1 MALIVQKFG
10 GSSVGDAER
19 IRNVARRLIAAKERG
34 DEVVAVV
41 SAMGDVTDDL
51 LDLARQVSADP
62 PEREMDML
70 LATGEQV
77 TIALLAMAI
86 HSLGHNAVSLTG
98 PQAGIVSDTT
108 HTKAR
113 IQEVRADRVREA
125 LDEGFIVIVAGFQ
138 GISDEGEITTL
149 GRGGSDTTAVAIAAG
164 VNADACEIY
173 TDVDGVYTADPRIVP
188 AARKLDAV
196 SDEGEITTLGRGGS
210 DTTAVAIAAG
220 VKADA
225 CEIYTD
231 VDGVYTADPRIVP
244 AARKLDAVSYEEMLE
259 MAATGARVL
268 QLRSVEF
275 ARNHGVVLVVRSS
288 FNDNPGTVVKEAE
301 AGMENAIIS
310 GVTHDTSEAKVT
322 IRDVPDR
329 PGVAAEV
336 FSRLAEHNVNVDMI
350 IQNVSEDG
358 LTDISFTTPEE
369 DLIRAKRAVED
380 VVAHLE
386 ARTWSVDT
394 SVAKV
399 SLVGAGMK
407 THPGVAANMFRALAD
422 AGVNLDM
429 ISTSSIRISCVIDA
443 SDVEKAVRALHTH
456 FGLDQAAVT
465 AEVSPG
471 CGGGE

>member
-1 MALIVQKFG
+1 VALIVQKFG
-10 GSSVGDAER
+10 GSSVADAER
-19 IRNVARRLIAAKERG
+19 ICNVARRLIRAHERG
-34 DEVVAVV
+34 DDVVAVV
-41 SAMGDVTDDL
+41 SAMGDVTDEL
-51 LDLARQVSADP
+51 LDLARQVSTEP

-86 HSLGHNAVSLTG
+86 NSLGHEAISLTG
-98 PQAGIVSDTT
+98 PQAGIRSDAS

-125 LDEGFIVIVAGFQ
+125 LRDGKIVIVAGFQ
-138 GISDEGEITTL
+138 G
-149 GRGGSDTTAVAIAAG
+149 
-164 VNADACEIY
+164 
-173 TDVDGVYTADPRIVP
+173 
-188 AARKLDAV
+188 V

-220 VKADA
+220 VGADF

-231 VDGVYTADPRIVP
+231 VDGVYTADPRIVQE
-244 AARKLDAVSYEEMLE
+244 ARKIDVISYEEMLE

-275 ARNHGVVLVVRSS
+275 ARNHGVVIHVRCS

-301 AGMENAIIS
+301 PGMEQAIIS
-310 GVTHDTSEAKVT
+310 GVTHDTSEAKIT

-336 FSRLAEHNVNVDMI
+336 FGKLAEHNVNIDMI

-358 LTDISFTTPEE
+358 RTDISFTTPEE
-369 DLIRAKRAVED
+369 DLIRAKRAVEE
-380 VVAHLE
+380 VVTDLA
-386 ARTWSVDT
+386 AREWSVDD

-407 THPGVAANMFRALAD
+407 THPGVAAGMFRALAD
-422 AGVNLDM
+422 ADVNLDM
-429 ISTSSIRISCVIDA
+429 ISTSAIRISCVIA
-443 SDVEKAVRALHTH
+443 AADVQKAVRALHDH
-456 FGLDQAAVT
+456 FGLDHAAVT

-471 CGGGE
+471 CGGGEA